1 VRMRARLSD
10 AIRPGFTLQGDKIG
24 ARPQGSVLLAGDQP
38 PLSLSW
44 LTLDYP
50 SISTRADSEYQQRM
64 YANLDPE

>member
-1 VRMRARLSD
+1 MSGEAEFFFHD
-10 AIRPGFTLQGDKIG
+10 QP
-24 ARPQGSVLLAGDQP
+24 AGDQP

-50 SISTRADSEYQQRM
+50 SISTRAHSEYQQRM